1 MSFHPPLRL
10 LEVNTPLI
18 WHWPHFL
25 DVMDVI
31 SQYRFN
37 GLIIHQ
43 QNMLALLARPS
54 AFSQG
59 PEIENLNHEREST
72 LGYLQRISDYCQSK
86 KIQLWIQGEA
96 FPNDAKIRQ
105 KFPEFFLNDSTL
117 SGNSQASSQFL
128 TRFYRETLDE
138 AIAAL
143 PDISG
148 VILSLQTPEYH
159 PSQWQDSMKAL
170 HQCLRLRSKKL
181 VLRDYTDNSWPR
193 RQLQTTLN
201 SLPNDVR
208 ASIKATALGYR
219 PGFANNPD
227 LADFKGYKKWVEFDL
242 WGIDYGWTLLPC
254 MLVDEIQGRLSWAH
268 AVAGDEL
275 EAVSARISWEWLNNS
290 SLLESINEINLFGL
304 SHIACQAESRLNA
317 GAIFQRWLA
326 DKGATHLN
334 KPQLDAVQKLFFSSY
349 DWMCKT
355 PYFLGRLLHHHSQIP
370 LSIENA
376 MQLLHAETRS
386 ANWAQS
392 FQPLFPTDDPEFGES
407 QRQLIAL
414 ECQQMQFFA
423 QHLRRSAREIQG
435 ARFLPEPLASR
446 LVASWEYAWR
456 YTELFNHTKRL
467 VAGHLFISNYGVT
480 RANREMLAQS
490 ADDALHF
497 VHVLQN
503 WLGQHRHAHPHF
515 LPMLLTPE
523 RLAGLAERCRDMH

>member
-25 DVMDVI
+25 EIMAVI
-31 SQYRFN
+31 DKYHFN

-54 AFSQG
+54 LFSKG
-59 PEIENLNHEREST
+59 PGIENLNHEREST
-72 LGYLQRISDYCQSK
+72 LSYLQRISDYCQSK
-86 KIQLWIQGEA
+86 NIQLWIQGEA
-96 FPNDAKIRQ
+96 FPNDAKIKQ
-105 KFPEFFLNDSTL
+105 KFPEFFLHESS
-117 SGNSQASSQFL
+117 SGGSQFL
-128 TRFYRETLDE
+128 NRFYSEILDE
-138 AIAAL
+138 VIAAL

-148 VILSLQTPEYH
+148 MILSLQIPEFH
-159 PSQWQDSMKAL
+159 TEQWKDAMKTL
-170 HQCLRLRSKKL
+170 HRCLRRRGKKL
-181 VLRDYTDNSWPR
+181 VLRDYTDDSWPR

-208 ASIKATALGYR
+208 VSLKATALGYR

-275 EAVSARISWEWLNNS
+275 EAVSARISWEWLSNS
-290 SLLESINEINLFGL
+290 SLLESINEVNLFGL
-304 SHIACQAESRLNA
+304 SQIACQSGENLHAS
-317 GAIFQRWLA
+317 AIFHRWLMTNGV
-326 DKGATHLN
+326 DIRNRVRLET
-334 KPQLDAVQKLFFSSY
+334 VQTLFFSSY

-370 LSIENA
+370 LGFEHA

-392 FQPLFPTDDPEFGES
+392 FQPLFPVDDPGFGES
-407 QRQLIAL
+407 QRQLITL
-414 ECQQMQFFA
+414 ECQQMLFFA
-423 QHLRRSAREIQG
+423 QHLRQSAREIQQT
-435 ARFLPEPLASR
+435 RLLPEALSAR
-446 LVASWEYAWR
+446 LSASWEYAWR
-456 YTELFNHTKRL
+456 YTGLFNQTKQLIADRL
-467 VAGHLFISNYGVT
+467 YIENYGPT
-480 RANREMLAQS
+480 ASRRNSQLQQIGE
-490 ADDALHF
+490 ALRF
-497 VHVLQN
+497 ASELQN
-503 WLGQHRHAHPHF
+503 WLLQHRHAHPHF
-515 LPMLLTPE
+515 LTMLMTPE
-523 RLAGLAERCRDMH
+523 RLNKLAESCRLAD